1 MSMLSKTT
9 LGLGLTA
16 IAISAALVAGDEAT
30 AADHLDAPGV
40 QADAAADITDFYAWS
55 NGETA
60 TAIIAFAGLA
70 EAGAEGT
77 YDRDVLYGIH
87 IDNDGDG
94 VADRDIWAR
103 FGQNPDGEWGMQ
115 VTGLS
120 DDPLVAPVEEAMEAD
135 GTWIF
140 GGTRDDGFFFDL
152 EGFQNTLAEATL
164 MFDST
169 RDTFAG
175 TNTTAIAVEA
185 PLDAFTDGA
194 AFTIWASTRRA
205 Q

>member
-1 MSMLSKTT
+1 MLTKTT
-9 LGLGLTA
+9 LGLALTA
-16 IAISAALVAGDEAT
+16 AVISAALVAGHEAT

-40 QADAAADITDFYAWS
+40 QSDAAADITDFYAWAD
-55 NGETA
+55 GQTA

-77 YDRDVLYGIH
+77 YDSGVLYGIH

-94 VADRDIWAR
+94 VSDRDIWAR
-103 FGQNPDGEWGMQ
+103 FGDNADGDWGMQ

-120 DDPLVAPVEEAMEAD
+120 DEPLVAPVEEAMD
-135 GTWIF
+135 SGDVRIF

-152 EGFQNTLAEATL
+152 EGFQATLEEATL
-164 MFDST
+164 MFDSA
-169 RDTFAG
+169 RDSFAG

-185 PLDAFTDGA
+185 PLDAFTDGE

>member
-1 MSMLSKTT
+1 MLSKTT
-9 LGLGLTA
+9 LGLALTA
-16 IAISAALVAGDEAT
+16 LAVTAALAAGDEAT

-40 QADAAADITDFYAWS
+40 QSDAAADITDFYAWS
-55 NGETA
+55 DGTTA
-60 TAIIAFAGLA
+60 TAIIAYAGLA
-70 EAGAEGT
+70 EPDTGGM

-94 VADRDIWAR
+94 VSDRDIWAR
-103 FGQNPDGEWGMQ
+103 FGQDAAGEWGMQ

-120 DDPLVAPVEEAMEAD
+120 DEPLVAPVEEGMEAE
-135 GTWIF
+135 GVRIF
-140 GGTRDDGFFFDL
+140 AGSRDDGFFFDL

-169 RDTFAG
+169 RDSFAG

-185 PLDAFTDGA
+185 PLEAFTDGE